1 MSASISV
8 VEQKEFDAFVKADY
22 QSSGF
27 FLRNGVKTRRDVT
40 GASVDFRRMGQIMSV
55 PTGYGVAVTPQ
66 DPGFDKATAYL
77 QKFTTPVYVDK
88 IQDLTVNFDAKMESA
103 QLVGSAMGRRSDQ
116 VVIDAFVAASG
127 SVTTIPDGGDNFTYA
142 KYSQMMSFFDD
153 RAIPLDDRFVAMSAQ
168 NLRQLMHSREFT
180 NELYTKNRVIDRAW
194 VREFLGFNLIT
205 LPSMLE
211 GGLPLAGNI
220 RSAFAWHRQSVG
232 VAIGHDFS
240 TEIHY
245 IPEKT
250 SWLVNGIFSIGA
262 VVIDPNGVL
271 EIENDESVDPE
282 AP

>member
-1 MSASISV
+1 MAASISV
-8 VEQKEFDAFVKADY
+8 VEQKEFDSFVKADY

-27 FLRNGVKTRRDVT
+27 FLRDGVKIRRDVV

-55 PTGYGVAVTPQ
+55 ETGYGVAVTPQ

-77 QKFTTPVYVDK
+77 KKYTTPVYVDK

-116 VVIDAFVAASG
+116 VTIDAMVAASG
-127 SVTTIPDGGDNFTYA
+127 NITTIPDGGDNFTYE
-142 KYSQMMSFFDD
+142 KYTEMMSFFDD
-153 RAIPLDDRFVAMSAQ
+153 RAVPLDDRFVCMSAL
-168 NLRQLMHSREFT
+168 NFRQLMFARQFT

-211 GGLPLAGNI
+211 GGLPLAGDI
-220 RSAFAWHRQSVG
+220 RTAFAWHRQSIG
-232 VAIGHDFS
+232 VAVGHDFS

-250 SWLVNGIFSIGA
+250 SYLVNGIFSIGA
-262 VVIDPNGVL
+262 VVIDPKGVL
-271 EIENDESVDPE
+271 AIESDESAINT